1 MEIGVIE
8 KMNENLI
15 LNLIKTTVNHFEN
28 EFMNGDCG
36 SFTIALATVLH
47 KRGIP
52 VKFTLFQ
59 QNK

>member
-1 MEIGVIE
+1 
-8 KMNENLI
+8 MNENLI